1 MTPVCI
7 ITGFLGSGK
16 TTLINHILTYHPFKN
31 SLVIINEFGEIG
43 IDHLLVSSPLE
54 NVYLLANGCICCK
67 VRGDMV
73 ETLTDIIRKR
83 TTGDIPLFD
92 RVFIETTGL
101 ADPVSIVQTIVSD
114 YDLSPF
120 FWLDAVIGVID
131 AVHAG
136 PQLAG
141 HYEARKQVAISDVLL
156 LNKTDLVSAVDLA
169 ELEPTIRRLN
179 SGAQLIRSQHGRVPS
194 QLLFGYGDVARRRI
208 SDLQRWLE
216 QGPEAE
222 QAAGDSHVAQ
232 LHADGIQSFVV
243 FHAGC
248 ATKAGL
254 AAWLSM
260 LASFKGPQ
268 LLRVKGIVNV
278 GGRPFVVHGVQSVI
292 HDLVELEVWPD
303 ADQRTRVVFITRN
316 VGREVIE
323 RSFEIFEMAD
333 TFSDSHEIDP
343 EAYARFRRAAM
354 HLL

>member
-16 TTLINHILTYHPFKN
+16 PTLLNHILTYQAIRN

-73 ETLTDIIRKR
+73 ATLTDIIRKR
-83 TTGDIPLFD
+83 ASGDIPLFD

-101 ADPVSIVQTIVSD
+101 ADPVPIVQTIVSD
-114 YDLSPF
+114 CELSRF
-120 FWLDAVIGVID
+120 VWLDAVIGVID

-156 LNKTDLVSAVDLA
+156 LSKTDLVSDMDLA
-169 ELEPTIRRLN
+169 GLKPMIGRIN
-179 SGAQLIRSQHGRVPS
+179 GGAQLIRWQHGKVMP
-194 QLLFGYGDVARRRI
+194 QLLFGDCDAARCI
-208 SDLQRWLE
+208 KDLQRWL
-216 QGPEAE
+216 QRGPEAE
-222 QAAGDSHVAQ
+222 QAAGDPHVAKP
-232 LHADGIQSFVV
+232 HAAGIQSFVV

-278 GGRPFVVHGVQSVI
+278 TGRPFVVHAVQSVI
-292 HDLVELEVWPD
+292 HDPVELEVWPD
-303 ADQRTRVVFITRN
+303 ADRRTRVVFITRN
-316 VGREVIE
+316 IDREVIE
-323 RSFEIFEMAD
+323 KSFEIFEMAD
-333 TFSDSHEIDP
+333 AFGNPREIDP